1 MYVFI
6 AASLSKGEIIYLTKG
21 EQMRWLSGLTI
32 ILLSFIPIADGA
44 FLRSIF
50 LCNFLGKQFA
60 TCNAQLIQDSRA
72 NAALPNFSSN
82 SNSKTL
88 LAQRQPLGETVPPPI
103 IVPPSINNPRP
114 VNPGRFINP
123 ALPNSGGNVPSLN
136 QFVQQAERAAFEV
149 SFQQANT
156 NRAVELFEQ
165 YQANQFNSHLGINTQ
180 TKIPTTAEI
189 SQALA
194 KIYQATGEKPAL
206 TYIVSLKNELHL
218 ILVLPSSQ
226 TASETSNTTISL
238 KSHSKARGKNGT
250 NHLAQQVSNTERVVL
265 KVSRPQ
271 IKEMATKFINEVKNQ
286 GIIRSNSGHKLYK
299 ELITPLEAKL
309 KANNIDTLIVSA
321 DSGLRSIPIAALND
335 GQQFL
340 IEKYKYAL
348 IPSFGLTASHYTGK
362 IQNAQIL
369 AMGVT
374 QSIDNQPALPSAGTE
389 VSSLIKNIW
398 QGKGLSLIDEKAT
411 LENLT
416 STSKSQNFDILHFAT
431 HAQFQPGQLSNSY
444 IQVWNGKL
452 QLNKLKNLSQELR
465 WNQVSMLVLSA
476 CQTALGDDQAEL
488 GFAGMGVQA
497 GIKTAI
503 GTLWKVND
511 EAAMAFMTEFY
522 SRLKTAP
529 TKAEAFKQTQL
540 AMSRGQL
547 RVENGNLQLSNQQ
560 TMNLPPEMGV
570 RGNIS
575 FSHPIYWSGFTLV
588 GDWN

>member
-1 MYVFI
+1 
-6 AASLSKGEIIYLTKG
+6 
-21 EQMRWLSGLTI
+21 MRWLTGLTI
-32 ILLSFIPIADGA
+32 IFLSFLPIADSA
-44 FLRSIF
+44 FLRKVLI
-50 LCNFLGKQFA
+50 CNFSEKEFA
-60 TCNAQLIQDSRA
+60 TCNTEFSQDSRA
-72 NAALPNFSSN
+72 NAASPNTSSDSN
-82 SNSKTL
+82 STTL
-88 LAQRQPLGETVPPPI
+88 LAQYPAPEI
-103 IVPPSINNPRP
+103 PPSINNPG
-114 VNPGRFINP
+114 NPGRFINP
-123 ALPNSGGNVPSLN
+123 ALPNSGDNVPSLN
-136 QFVQQAERAAFEV
+136 QFVQQAERAAFEI

-156 NRAVELFEQ
+156 NRAVELFEE

-194 KIYQATGEKPAL
+194 KIYQTTGEKPAL
-206 TYIVSLKNELHL
+206 SYIVSLQNELHL
-218 ILVLPSSQ
+218 IVVLPSSQ
-226 TASETSNTTISL
+226 TAIETNNNTISL
-238 KSHSKARGKNGT
+238 NRSKAIGKNG
-250 NHLAQQVSNTERVVL
+250 NNNLAQQASNTERVVL
-265 KVSRPQ
+265 QVSRPQ
-271 IKEMATKFINEVKNQ
+271 IKEMAAQFIKDVKNQ
-286 GIIRSNSGHKLYK
+286 GIIRSKSGEKLYK
-299 ELITPLEAKL
+299 EFITPLEAKL

-348 IPSFGLTASHYTGK
+348 IPSFGLTANNSTGK

-389 VSSLIKNIW
+389 ISSLIKNIW
-398 QGKGLSLIDEKAT
+398 QGKGLTLIDEKAT
-411 LENLT
+411 LENFK
-416 STSKSQNFDILHFAT
+416 STSKSQDFGILHFAT
-431 HAQFQPGQLSNSY
+431 HAQFKPGQLSNSY

-452 QLNKLKNLSQELR
+452 QLHKLRDLSQELR
-465 WNQVSMLVLSA
+465 WNQVNMLVLSA
-476 CQTALGDDQAEL
+476 CETALGDEQAEL

-511 EAAMAFMTEFY
+511 EGSMAFMAEFY

-540 AMSRGQL
+540 AMWRGQV

>member
-1 MYVFI
+1 
-6 AASLSKGEIIYLTKG
+6 
-21 EQMRWLSGLTI
+21 MRWISRLTI
-32 ILLSFIPIADGA
+32 FFLMFLPLTDGA
-44 FLRSIF
+44 FLRNVF

-60 TCNAQLIQDSRA
+60 TCNAEFSQNSRA
-72 NAALPNFSSN
+72 NAAIPNTSSN
-82 SNSKTL
+82 SNSTTL
-88 LAQRQPLGETVPPPI
+88 LAQSPPTYDPPAPEI
-103 IVPPSINNPRP
+103 PPSINPQP
-114 VNPGRFINP
+114 VDPGRFINP
-123 ALPNSGGNVPSLN
+123 GLPNSGGNVPSLN
-136 QFVQQAERAAFEV
+136 QFVQQAERAAFEL

-156 NRAVELFEQ
+156 NRAVELFEE
-165 YQANQFNSHLGINTQ
+165 YQANQFNLHLGINTQ

-189 SQALA
+189 SQSLA
-194 KIYQATGEKPAL
+194 KIYQTTGEKPAL
-206 TYIVSLKNELHL
+206 SYIVSLQNEVHL
-218 ILVLPSSQ
+218 ILVLPSSP
-226 TASETSNTTISL
+226 TAIKTNNTTISL
-238 KSHSKARGKNGT
+238 KSHSTRGKNGT
-250 NHLAQQVSNTERVVL
+250 NHLAQQASNTERVVL
-265 KVSRPQ
+265 QVSRPQ
-271 IKEMATKFINEVKNQ
+271 IKEMAAQFIKDVKNQ
-286 GIIRSNSGHKLYK
+286 GIIKSNSGQKLYK

-348 IPSFGLTASHYTGK
+348 IPSFGLTANNSTGK

-369 AMGVT
+369 AMGIT

-389 VSSLIKNIW
+389 ISSLIKNIW

-411 LENLT
+411 LENLK
-416 STSKSQNFDILHFAT
+416 STSKSQNFGILHFAT
-431 HAQFQPGQLSNSY
+431 HAKFEPGQLSNSY
-444 IQVWNGKL
+444 IQIWNGKL
-452 QLNKLKNLSQELR
+452 QLNKLRNLSQELR

-511 EAAMAFMTEFY
+511 EGSMAFMAEFY

-540 AMSRGQL
+540 AMSRGEV